1 MKQIHSKQFPGCCPY
16 VNNRLISLEVA
27 KVTDRLGDVRAGQW
41 RTYPPRYPP
50 ARVMPSM
57 PRLVH
62 AGFGESPGLAVCL
75 SEAKDGG
82 FDGGGK

>member
-1 MKQIHSKQFPGCCPY
+1 MKQIHRKQFPGCCPY
-16 VNNRLISLEVA
+16 VNNRLTSLEVA
-27 KVTDRLGDVRAGQW
+27 KVTDRLGDVRGPVA
-41 RTYPPRYPP
+41 YVPPRYPP

-62 AGFGESPGLAVCL
+62 AGFGESPGLAVRL
-75 SEAKDGG
+75 GEAKDGG